1 MTSGG
6 YPGHLGG
13 RNPNTPLAVQLG
25 YDATPATAQRP
36 FQPNFRQR
44 IIRMQELAF
53 LDATAQAYLVRN

>member
-44 IIRMQELAF
+44 IIK
-53 LDATAQAYLVRN
+53 DARAGFS